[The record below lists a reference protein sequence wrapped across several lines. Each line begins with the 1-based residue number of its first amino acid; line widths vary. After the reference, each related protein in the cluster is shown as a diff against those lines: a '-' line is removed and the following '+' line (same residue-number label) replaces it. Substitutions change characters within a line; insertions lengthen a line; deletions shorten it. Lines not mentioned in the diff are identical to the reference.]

1 LDSGETLPTLSMD
14 TVAHGRLTVP
24 DHFGLAAFERAQ
36 NKFRDEDI
44 SVVAASTDPFE
55 KAKETVTEH
64 SLTLPVGYGLPLVET
79 AATFGAFYE
88 ERRGFLQATGFVVKP
103 DKTIVV
109 AQYSS
114 GPIGRLVWQ
123 DILGLVQFYKKQA
136 K

>member
-1 LDSGETLPTLSMD
+1 M
-14 TVAHGRLTVP
+14 
-24 DHFGLAAFERAQ
+24 AAFDRAQ
-36 NKFRDEDI
+36 DKLREEGI
-44 SVVAASTDPFE
+44 SVVAASTDPLE
-55 KAKETVTEH
+55 KAKETVSEH
-64 SLTLPVGYGLPLVET
+64 SLTLPVGYGLPVKET
-79 AATFGAFYE
+79 AAMLGAFYE
-88 ERRGFLQATGFVVKP
+88 ERRGFLHATGFVIKP

>member
-1 LDSGETLPTLSMD
+1 
-14 TVAHGRLTVP
+14 
-24 DHFGLAAFERAQ
+24 LAAFERAQ
-36 NKFRDEDI
+36 DKLREEGI
-44 SVVAASTDPFE
+44 SVVAASTDPLE

-64 SLTLPVGYGLPLVET
+64 SLTLPVGYGLQLKET
-79 AATFGAFYE
+79 AAALGAFYE
-88 ERRGFLQATGFVVKP
+88 EQRGFLQATGFVIKP
-103 DKTIVV
+103 DKTIAV

>member
-1 LDSGETLPTLSMD
+1 
-14 TVAHGRLTVP
+14 V
-24 DHFGLAAFERAQ
+24 
-36 NKFRDEDI
+36 N
-44 SVVAASTDPFE
+44 
-55 KAKETVTEH
+55 EH
-64 SLTLPVGYGLPLVET
+64 SLTLPVGYGLPLAAT

-88 ERRGFLQATGFVVKP
+88 ERRGFLQATGFVVTP
-103 DKTIVV
+103 DRTIAV

>member
-1 LDSGETLPTLSMD
+1 
-14 TVAHGRLTVP
+14 
-24 DHFGLAAFERAQ
+24 LAAFERAQ
-36 NKFRDEDI
+36 DKLRYAGI
-44 SVVAASTDPFE
+44 SVVAASTDPLE
-55 KAKETVTEH
+55 KAKETVSEH
-64 SLTLPVGYGLPLVET
+64 SLALPVGYGVPLEET

-88 ERRGFLQATGFVVKP
+88 ERRGVLQATGFVVKP
-103 DKTIVV
+103 DKTIAV

>member
-1 LDSGETLPTLSMD
+1 M
-14 TVAHGRLTVP
+14 
-24 DHFGLAAFERAQ
+24 AAFERAQ
-36 NKFRDEDI
+36 VKLREEDI
-44 SVVAASTDPFE
+44 SVVAASTDPVE
-55 KAKETVTEH
+55 KATETVSEQ
-64 SLTLPVGYGLPLVET
+64 SLTFPVGYGLPLRDT

-103 DKTIVV
+103 DRTIAV

-114 GPIGRLVWQ
+114 GPIGRLAWQ